1 MPDLRL
7 GVAPE
12 ALTWRPNFALRGLV
26 KLPVVFEAGGAET
39 EEGIRPV

>member
-12 ALTWRPNFALRGLV
+12 ALTWRPNYALRGLV
-26 KLPVVFEAGGAET
+26 KLPVVF
-39 EEGIRPV
+39 